1 MAMPVARLSK
11 ASRRAAVPSAI
22 PIAVPT
28 PARHS
33 CLPSR
38 APVTSHDDTE
48 TGGKGRCV
56 PSARADGDR
65 AGRRPARSLI
75 IPGVTRLRRSAGWLL
90 LAQAVVLGTL
100 WFWVPLVLA
109 GIGPPDIPLPVDER
123 RELNDQIAGTSAVLV
138 VLAVTSALLGVTR
151 LAGRPVGAA
160 ALVALLVGGAV
171 AVGMSGSTVLAVV
184 LVFAVPAWTTVLRAD
199 APARVLVSG

>member
-1 MAMPVARLSK
+1 M
-11 ASRRAAVPSAI
+11 
-22 PIAVPT
+22 
-28 PARHS
+28 
-33 CLPSR
+33 
-38 APVTSHDDTE
+38 
-48 TGGKGRCV
+48 
-56 PSARADGDR
+56 
-65 AGRRPARSLI
+65 
-75 IPGVTRLRRSAGWLL
+75 
-90 LAQAVVLGTL
+90 L